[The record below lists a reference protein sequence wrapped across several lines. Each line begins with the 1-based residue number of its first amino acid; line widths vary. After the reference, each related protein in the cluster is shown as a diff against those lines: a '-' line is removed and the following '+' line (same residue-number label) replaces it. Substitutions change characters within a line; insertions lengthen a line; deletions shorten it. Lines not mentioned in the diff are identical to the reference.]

1 MVGGPWGASRNRQG
15 VRPPRGRRACPPRHL
30 RDPEGGARRTT
41 GRWPDVANECFMS
54 VILRGGIRTV
64 GKARRLHV
72 VGADWV
78 APNSAAVS
86 DPQLVRQAADRFG
99 SRCISAGELTPGPA
113 SLVSK
118 AARRARTAEA
128 ISKSLWR
135 VGGYHTR
142 DSRCPGG

>member
-1 MVGGPWGASRNRQG
+1 
-15 VRPPRGRRACPPRHL
+15 
-30 RDPEGGARRTT
+30 
-41 GRWPDVANECFMS
+41 MS

-135 VGGYHTR
+135 VEVYHTR